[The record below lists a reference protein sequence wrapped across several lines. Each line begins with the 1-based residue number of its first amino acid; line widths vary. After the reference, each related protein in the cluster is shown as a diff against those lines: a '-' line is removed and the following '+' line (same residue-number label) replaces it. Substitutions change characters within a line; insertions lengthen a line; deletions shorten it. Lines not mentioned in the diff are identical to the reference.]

1 VNFPYGESELRQQL
15 CDIGRMMYER
25 GFIGAADGNLAV
37 RLDEERL
44 LVTPSGCLKG
54 FMTPEE
60 MVVTDRVGQPLDGK
74 RPSTEILMHVA
85 ILQERADI
93 GAVLHA
99 HPPHCVAF
107 SLAGIPLTRCVIP
120 EIVVTIG
127 TVPTVPYATPG
138 TVELPESVRVPIRG
152 SDVLVLERH
161 GIVTVADELWN
172 AFKLLDMVEHSA
184 RIVHLALQLGG
195 ARVLD
200 AGQVEKLINSRYDLG
215 ISSRNTIAEDLLA
228 RLACSQPLQKP
239 RPT

>member
-1 VNFPYGESELRQQL
+1 MNYPYSESDLRQQM

-25 GFIGAADGNLAV
+25 GFIGAADGNVAV
-37 RLDEERL
+37 RLDPQRL
-44 LVTPSGCLKG
+44 LVTPAGCLKG
-54 FMTPEE
+54 FMRPEE
-60 MVVTDRVGQPLDGK
+60 LVVTDLAGSPLEGG

-85 ILQERADI
+85 VLQERPDAA
-93 GAVLHA
+93 AVVHA
-99 HPPHCVAF
+99 HPPHTVAF
-107 SLAGIPLTRCVIP
+107 SLAGIPLTRCIIP

-138 TVELPESVRVPIRG
+138 TAELPDSIRAPIRQ
-152 SDVLVLERH
+152 SDVLLLERH

-200 AGQVEKLINSRYDLG
+200 REQVEKLMQSRYDLG
-215 ISSRNTIAEDLLA
+215 LQARNTIAEDLLA
-228 RLACSQPLQKP
+228 RLACSQPLRKS
-239 RPT
+239 